1 MKVKP
6 QEDKLPLKVL
16 FGGVAWVTAGTITHP
31 IDLVKTRMQIFGEVG
46 GQGTRHYGGS
56 LINTIKTVIHNE
68 GFKSLYKG
76 LSGTWAREGS
86 YSTIRL
92 GLYEPFK
99 KLFGATDRAHTPLYI
114 MLISGAMSGMW
125 AAGLANPTDLLKIRM
140 QAWEKHSHSIF
151 WHAKYVYSHN
161 GFLGFYRGVEATMTR
176 AIVVNATQLP
186 AYDFL
191 KHKFINYG
199 ILNDDHIC
207 HLVWSVAAGIILTL
221 VSGPFDLARTRL
233 MNQPVTF
240 LEYKL

>member
-1 MKVKP
+1 MKAKS

-16 FGGVAWVTAGTITHP
+16 FGGLACMTAGTVTHP

-46 GQGTRHYGGS
+46 GQGTRHYGGN
-56 LINTIKTVIHNE
+56 LINTIKTVVHNE
-68 GFKSLYKG
+68 GLRSLYKG
-76 LSGTWAREGS
+76 WSGTLAREGS

-99 KLFGATDRAHTPLYI
+99 KMFGATDRAHTPLYI

-140 QAWEKHSHSIF
+140 QAWEKHPHSIF
-151 WHAKYVYSHN
+151 WHAKQVYSHN
-161 GFLGFYRGVEATMTR
+161 GLLGFYRGVEATMTR

-207 HLVWSVAAGIILTL
+207 HLAWSIASGIILTL
-221 VSGPFDLARTRL
+221 VSGPFDLARTRM
-233 MNQPVTF
+233 MNQPVTN
-240 LEYKL
+240 K